1 MEKHVLIT
9 GATGMIGKA
18 LTQSLLEKNYTI
30 STLSTHPKFTPNM
43 QVFKWDVNR
52 KVIDRE
58 CLKGVT
64 AIIHLAGEN
73 IAKEKWTNKR
83 KQEIINSRVGSTEL
97 LLDTLKK
104 TDHQVTTFISASA
117 VGFYGDRED
126 EILTEE
132 SAPGTGFLADCC
144 VQWENAADGA
154 FELGM
159 RVVKFRTGF
168 IIAKDEGGLPA
179 MTQPIKLFVG
189 APLGTGKQWV
199 PWIHMRDMI
208 DMYLYALEN
217 PISGTFNACA
227 PNPVTN
233 KTLTKALGKSL
244 NRPIWPI
251 KVPAKAIELIMGEM
265 SVIALMSTNTSVQ
278 KLLDAGYRFHFTQ
291 LPEALSDIYHS

>member
-18 LTQSLLEKNYTI
+18 LIQSLLEKNYTI
-30 STLSTHPKFTPNM
+30 STLSTHPRAIPHV
-43 QVFKWDVNR
+43 QVFKWDVN
-52 KVIDRE
+52 KKMIDRE
-58 CLKGVT
+58 CFNGVT
-64 AIIHLAGEN
+64 TIIHLAGEN
-73 IAKEKWTNKR
+73 IAKEKWTDKR
-83 KQEIINSRVGSTEL
+83 KQEIIDSRIGSIQL
-97 LLDTLKK
+97 LLETLQQ
-104 TDHQVTTFISASA
+104 TAHQVSTFISASA

-126 EILTEE
+126 EILNEE

-144 VQWENAADGA
+144 VQWENAAESA
-154 FELGM
+154 AKLGM

-179 MTQPIKLFVG
+179 MTQPIKLFAG
-189 APLGTGKQWV
+189 APLGSGKQWV
-199 PWIHMRDMI
+199 PWIHMRDMV
-208 DMYLYALEN
+208 DMYIYALEN

-233 KTLTKALGKSL
+233 KTLTKALGKFL
-244 NRPIWPI
+244 HRPIWPI

-278 KLLDAGYRFHFTQ
+278 KILDAGYRFQYTQ
-291 LPEALSDIYHS
+291 LSDALSDIYHS

>member
-1 MEKHVLIT
+1 MKKHVLIT

-18 LTQSLLEKNYTI
+18 LIQSLLEKKYI
-30 STLSTHPKFTPNM
+30 VSTLSTHPKSTPHV
-43 QVFKWDVNR
+43 QVFKWDVNK
-52 KVIDRE
+52 KVIDRQ
-58 CLKGVT
+58 CFQGVT
-64 AIIHLAGEN
+64 TIIHLAGEN
-73 IAKEKWTNKR
+73 IAKEKWTDKR
-83 KQEIINSRVGSTEL
+83 KREIVDSRVESTQL
-97 LLDTLKK
+97 LLDTLKE
-104 TDHQVTTFISASA
+104 TDHQVKTFISASA
-117 VGFYGDRED
+117 VGYYGDRED
-126 EILTEE
+126 EILHEE
-132 SAPGTGFLADCC
+132 SAPGTGFLTDCC
-144 VQWENAADGA
+144 VQWENVADGA
-154 FELGM
+154 AELGM

-199 PWIHMRDMI
+199 PWIHMQDMV
-208 DMYLYALEN
+208 DMYVYALEH

-233 KTLTKALGKSL
+233 KTLTKALGKFL

-278 KLLDAGYRFHFTQ
+278 KILDAGYRFHFTQ
-291 LPEALSDIYHS
+291 LAEALSDIYHS